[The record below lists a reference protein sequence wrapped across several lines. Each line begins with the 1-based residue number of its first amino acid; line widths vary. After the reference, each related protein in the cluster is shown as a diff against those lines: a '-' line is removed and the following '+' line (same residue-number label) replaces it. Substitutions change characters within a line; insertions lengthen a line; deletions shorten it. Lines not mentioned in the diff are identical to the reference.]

1 MGQNKKISI
10 QERIRNFILVKKL
23 VNFLDNIY
31 LPGFQGASLY
41 SVFQFFFKGII
52 SPKFNLY
59 AGSLSWNFFL
69 AIFPSLIFLFTLIA
83 YIHIPGFNLQKSILL
98 QMDFFL
104 PDDAYKIVRTTVRDI
119 ISHQRSGL
127 LSFGFLSALYFASN
141 GVFSMMLAF
150 DSNFNE
156 GEKKKRNFFQKR
168 GKSILITLGIS
179 MLILLALSVL
189 ISGNLLSVWIIK
201 KKLINKAV
209 MLVFVTVVQFITL
222 STLVFFIMS
231 ALYYF
236 GHSAKERWKFFSPG
250 AIVSTVLSLIA
261 TYAFSHYVDGFD
273 SYNKLYGSIGTIIA
287 LMLWLY
293 LTSVIVLVCFEVNV
307 SFDLAEEK
315 QRNRDKLKKMLRNSP
330 EN

>member
-201 KKLINKAV
+201 MKLINKAV

-250 AIVSTVLSLIA
+250 AIVSTVLSLLA

-273 SYNKLYGSIGTIIA
+273 SYNKLYGSIGAIIV
-287 LMLWLY
+287 LMLIIYFNTLC
-293 LTSVIVLVCFEVNV
+293 ILVGFELNKSITTVV
-307 SFDLAEEK
+307 KIAQEK
-315 QRNRDKLKKMLRNSP
+315 RKLENRFKKT
-330 EN
+330 

>member
-1 MGQNKKISI
+1 MGHEKKISI
-10 QERIRNFILVKKL
+10 EERIRNFVLVKKTIDI
-23 VNFLDNIY
+23 LDDIY

-83 YIHIPGFNLQKSILL
+83 YIHIPGFNLQKTILL

-104 PDDAYKIVRTTVRDI
+104 PEDAYKIVRTTVRDI

-127 LSFGFLSALYFASN
+127 LSFGFISAVYFASN

-150 DSNFNE
+150 DSNFND

-209 MLVFVTVVQFITL
+209 MLVFVSIVQFITL

-250 AIVSTVLSLIA
+250 AIVSTVLSLVA
-261 TYAFSHYVDGFD
+261 TYAFSNYVDGFD
-273 SYNKLYGSIGTIIA
+273 SYNKLYGSIGAIIV
-287 LMLWLY
+287 LMLLIY
-293 LTSVIVLVCFEVNV
+293 FNTLCILVGFELNKSITTVV
-307 SFDLAEEK
+307 RIAQE
-315 QRNRDKLKKMLRNSP
+315 QRKKENRFRGA
-330 EN
+330 

>member
-201 KKLINKAV
+201 MKLINKAV

-250 AIVSTVLSLIA
+250 AIVSTVLSLLA

-273 SYNKLYGSIGTIIA
+273 SYNKLYGSIGAIIV
-287 LMLWLY
+287 LMLIIYFNTLC
-293 LTSVIVLVCFEVNV
+293 ILVGFELNKSITTVV
-307 SFDLAEEK
+307 KIAQEK
-315 QRNRDKLKKMLRNSP
+315 RKLENRFRGD
-330 EN
+330 

>member
-1 MGQNKKISI
+1 MGQVKKISI

-168 GKSILITLGIS
+168 GKSTLITLGIS

-273 SYNKLYGSIGTIIA
+273 SYNKLYGSIGAIIV
-287 LMLWLY
+287 LMLIIYFNTLC
-293 LTSVIVLVCFEVNV
+293 ILVGFELNKSITTVV
-307 SFDLAEEK
+307 KIAQEK
-315 QRNRDKLKKMLRNSP
+315 RKLENRFRGT
-330 EN
+330 

>member
-201 KKLINKAV
+201 MKLINKAV

-250 AIVSTVLSLIA
+250 AIVSTVLSLLA

-273 SYNKLYGSIGTIIA
+273 SYNKLYGSIGAIIV
-287 LMLWLY
+287 LMLIIYFNTLC
-293 LTSVIVLVCFEVNV
+293 ILVGFELNKSITTVV
-307 SFDLAEEK
+307 KIAQE
-315 QRNRDKLKKMLRNSP
+315 QRKKENRFRG
-330 EN
+330 E

>member
-1 MGQNKKISI
+1 MGQVKKISI

-141 GVFSMMLAF
+141 GVSSMMLAF

-273 SYNKLYGSIGTIIA
+273 SYNKLYGSIGAIIV
-287 LMLWLY
+287 LMLIIYFNTLC
-293 LTSVIVLVCFEVNV
+293 ILVGFELNKSITTVV
-307 SFDLAEEK
+307 KIAQEK
-315 QRNRDKLKKMLRNSP
+315 RKLENRFKGT
-330 EN
+330 

>member
-1 MGQNKKISI
+1 MGQVKKISI

-273 SYNKLYGSIGTIIA
+273 SYNKLYGSIGAIIV
-287 LMLWLY
+287 LMLIIYFNTLC
-293 LTSVIVLVCFEVNV
+293 ILVGFELNKSITTVV
-307 SFDLAEEK
+307 KIAQEK
-315 QRNRDKLKKMLRNSP
+315 RKLENRFKGS
-330 EN
+330 

>member
-1 MGQNKKISI
+1 MEKKKSKRSFEERFMG
-10 QERIRNFILVKKL
+10 LLPVKKA
-23 VNFLDNIY
+23 VDFLDGIY
-31 LPGFQGASLY
+31 PPGFQGASLY
-41 SVFQFFFKGII
+41 SVFQFFLKGII

-83 YIHIPGFNLQKSILL
+83 YIHIPGFNLQKTILM

-104 PDDAYKIVRTTVRDI
+104 PDDAYKVVRGTVRDI
-119 ISHQRSGL
+119 VSQQRSGL
-127 LSFGFLSALYFASN
+127 LSFGFVSALYFASN

-179 MLILLALSVL
+179 LLILLALSVM

-201 KKLINKAV
+201 MRLLNKAV
-209 MLVFVTVVQFITL
+209 MLVFVSITQFVTL
-222 STLVFFIMS
+222 SALVFFIMS

-236 GHSAKERWKFFSPG
+236 GHSAKENWRFFSPG
-250 AIVSTVLSLIA
+250 AIVSTTLSIAA
-261 TYAFSHYVDGFD
+261 TYFFSSYVDGFD
-273 SYNKLYGSIGTIIA
+273 SYNKLYGSIGAIIV
-287 LMLWLY
+287 LMLIIYFNTLC
-293 LTSVIVLVCFEVNV
+293 ILVGFELNKSIKTVV
-307 SFDLAEEK
+307 RIAQEK
-315 QRNRDKLKKMLRNSP
+315 RKLENRFK
-330 EN
+330 

>member
-273 SYNKLYGSIGTIIA
+273 SYNKLYGSIGAIIV
-287 LMLWLY
+287 LMLIIYFNTLC
-293 LTSVIVLVCFEVNV
+293 ILVGFELNKSITTVV
-307 SFDLAEEK
+307 KIAQEK
-315 QRNRDKLKKMLRNSP
+315 RKLENRFRGT
-330 EN
+330 

>member
-1 MGQNKKISI
+1 MGQKKKISI
-10 QERIRNFILVKKL
+10 QERIMNFVLVKK
-23 VNFLDNIY
+23 VIDFLDSIY

-41 SVFQFFFKGII
+41 SVCQFFFKGII

-83 YIHIPGFNLQKSILL
+83 YIHIPGFNLQKTILL

-104 PDDAYKIVRTTVRDI
+104 PEDAYKIVRTTVRDI

-127 LSFGFLSALYFASN
+127 LSFGFISALYFASN

-168 GKSILITLGIS
+168 GKSILITVGIS
-179 MLILLALSVL
+179 MLILLALTVL

-209 MLVFVTVVQFITL
+209 MLVFVSIVQFITL

-250 AIVSTVLSLIA
+250 AIVSTVLSLVA
-261 TYAFSHYVDGFD
+261 TYAFSNYVDGFD
-273 SYNKLYGSIGTIIA
+273 SYNKLYGSIGAIIV
-287 LMLWLY
+287 LMLLIY
-293 LTSVIVLVCFEVNV
+293 FNTLCILVGFELNKSITTVV
-307 SFDLAEEK
+307 KIAQE
-315 QRNRDKLKKMLRNSP
+315 QRKKENRFRGS
-330 EN
+330 

>member
-1 MGQNKKISI
+1 MGQKKKISI
-10 QERIRNFILVKKL
+10 QERIMNFVLVKK
-23 VNFLDNIY
+23 VIDFLDSIY

-41 SVFQFFFKGII
+41 SVCQFFFKGII

-83 YIHIPGFNLQKSILL
+83 YIHIPGFNLQKTILL

-104 PDDAYKIVRTTVRDI
+104 PEDAYKIVRTTVRDI

-127 LSFGFLSALYFASN
+127 LSFGFISALYFASN

-168 GKSILITLGIS
+168 GKSILITVGIS
-179 MLILLALSVL
+179 MLILLALTVL

-209 MLVFVTVVQFITL
+209 MLVFVSIVQFITL

-250 AIVSTVLSLIA
+250 AIVSTVLSLVA
-261 TYAFSHYVDGFD
+261 TYAFSNYVDGFD
-273 SYNKLYGSIGTIIA
+273 SYNKLYGSIGAIIV
-287 LMLWLY
+287 LMLLIY
-293 LTSVIVLVCFEVNV
+293 FNTLCILVGFELNKSITTVV
-307 SFDLAEEK
+307 KIAQE
-315 QRNRDKLKKMLRNSP
+315 QRKKENRFRGA
-330 EN
+330 

>member
-1 MGQNKKISI
+1 MGHEKKISI
-10 QERIRNFILVKKL
+10 EERIRNFVLVKKTIDI
-23 VNFLDNIY
+23 LDDIY

-83 YIHIPGFNLQKSILL
+83 YIHIPGFNLQKTILL

-104 PDDAYKIVRTTVRDI
+104 PEDAYKIVRTTVRDI

-127 LSFGFLSALYFASN
+127 LSFGFISAVYFASN

-150 DSNFNE
+150 DSNFND

-209 MLVFVTVVQFITL
+209 MLVFVSIVQFITL

-250 AIVSTVLSLIA
+250 AIVSTVLSLVA
-261 TYAFSHYVDGFD
+261 TYAFSNYVDGFD
-273 SYNKLYGSIGTIIA
+273 SYNKLYGSIGAIIV
-287 LMLWLY
+287 LMLLIY
-293 LTSVIVLVCFEVNV
+293 FNTLCILVGFELNKSITTVV
-307 SFDLAEEK
+307 KIAQE
-315 QRNRDKLKKMLRNSP
+315 QRKKENRFKGV
-330 EN
+330 

>member
-1 MGQNKKISI
+1 MDKKKSKRSIEDWFMG
-10 QERIRNFILVKKL
+10 LLPVKKG
-23 VNFLDNIY
+23 VAFLDGIY
-31 LPGFQGASLY
+31 PPGFQGASLY
-41 SVFQFFFKGII
+41 SVFQFFLKGII

-83 YIHIPGFNLQKSILL
+83 YIHIPGFNLQKTILL

-104 PDDAYKIVRTTVRDI
+104 PDDAYKVVRSTVRDI
-119 ISHQRSGL
+119 VSQQRSGL
-127 LSFGFLSALYFASN
+127 LSFGFVSALYFASN

-179 MLILLALSVL
+179 LLILLALSVM

-201 KKLINKAV
+201 MRLLNKAV
-209 MLVFVTVVQFITL
+209 MLVFVSITQFVTL
-222 STLVFFIMS
+222 SALVFFIMS

-236 GHSAKERWKFFSPG
+236 GHSAKENWRFFSPG
-250 AIVSTVLSLIA
+250 AIVSTTLSIAA
-261 TYAFSHYVDGFD
+261 TYFFSSYVDGFD
-273 SYNKLYGSIGTIIA
+273 SYNKLYGSIGAIIV
-287 LMLWLY
+287 LMLIIYFNTLC
-293 LTSVIVLVCFEVNV
+293 ILVGFELNKSIKTVV
-307 SFDLAEEK
+307 RMAQEK
-315 QRNRDKLKKMLRNSP
+315 RKLENRFK
-330 EN
+330 